1 MPRPG
6 STTVTPR
13 SSYRDT
19 LHLRTTDKA
28 MDKATDKATDA
39 ASNTDKGE
47 KKGDDGYIAKAVGSA
62 LDQHINLEVLMQL
75 KSAFHKAVGF
85 GLRFKGCGLRALGLE
100 LRV

>member
-19 LHLRTTDKA
+19 LHLRTT
-28 MDKATDKATDA
+28 DKATDKATDA

-85 GLRFKGCGLRALGLE
+85 GLRF
-100 LRV
+100 